1 MDYESLAFFIVFGAF
16 FVFAIAKA
24 FQLWT
29 KRATTGTEQLVG
41 MSVKAETDIAPEGTV
56 KVRGEIWNAR
66 TEKGG
71 EHVKKGEEAKII
83 YVDDFVLV
91 VKKEKGG
98 E

>member
-1 MDYESLAFFIVFGAF
+1 MDYETIAFFIVFGAF
-16 FVFAIAKA
+16 FVFAIVKA
-24 FQLWT
+24 LQLWM
-29 KRATTGTEQLVG
+29 KRATTGAEQLVG
-41 MSVKAETDIAPEGTV
+41 MTVNAETDIAPEGTV

-66 TEKGG
+66 VKKGG
-71 EHVKKGEEAKII
+71 EHVKKGEEAKVI